1 MTLYP
6 CNFINLI
13 YIFYYVNYS
22 VYYRFQIKWKNVVP
36 SLMEIVVLQLP
47 PEGVEKSIECVQTEP
62 HRDIDE
68 QAISG
73 QNSNDDFVNPPPPS
87 MKVIGKR
94 KKGQSVSPAKR
105 VRKKGLKYHRSNGT
119 D

>member
-1 MTLYP
+1 
-6 CNFINLI
+6 
-13 YIFYYVNYS
+13 
-22 VYYRFQIKWKNVVP
+22 
-36 SLMEIVVLQLP
+36 MEITVLQLP
-47 PEGVEKSIECVQTEP
+47 PEGLHKPTEGVQTEP

-87 MKVIGKR
+87 MKVTGKR

-105 VRKKGLKYHRSNGT
+105 VRKNDSNMT
-119 D
+119 DQMEQTEKIDPVANQNVEKVGIRKVVRKKKNVF